1 MRRFVFDFNQ
11 FVSCGLAVKHQTP
24 MYQFSAELKREKIAL
39 SESES
44 FYLNCLIPITWE
56 LWIGGPAQCTSFQ
69 PNRRGRDEP
78 NESESFVLF
87 LDFIVNFS

>member
-1 MRRFVFDFNQ
+1 
-11 FVSCGLAVKHQTP
+11 

-44 FYLNCLIPITWE
+44 FHLNCLIAITCE
-56 LWIGGPAQCTSFQ
+56 LWIGGPAHVPVFS
-69 PNRRGRDEP
+69 RVGGDEM
-78 NESESFVLF
+78 NQMKVKVLSLF